1 MTYVHL
7 TEIPDEQ
14 IPIEQLQRVEQ
25 RYSFSSKFTK
35 NKDVLEIGCGPGLGS
50 KLILENAKSY
60 LGIDIDHDLI
70 NIAKQNNPKTE
81 FIASNVVNFFSNNDN
96 KYDFIIIYEAIY
108 YIEDLQKLFLEIYD
122 NLRNDGQLLICT
134 ANKNLLDFN
143 PSPKTY
149 IYPDIQSINLMCKNN
164 FKIIGSYGG
173 IKLDNVGIR
182 QKILRPI
189 KFLASK
195 MSLIPKSMKNKK
207 LLKKFFYGNRFVVMP
222 KSISYNSN
230 IVSEINIIDKDI
242 TDTKH
247 KVLYFLLKKK

>member
-1 MTYVHL
+1 M
-7 TEIPDEQ
+7 
-14 IPIEQLQRVEQ
+14 
-25 RYSFSSKFTK
+25 
-35 NKDVLEIGCGPGLGS
+35 
-50 KLILENAKSY
+50 
-60 LGIDIDHDLI
+60 
-70 NIAKQNNPKTE
+70 
-81 FIASNVVNFFSNNDN
+81 
-96 KYDFIIIYEAIY
+96 
-108 YIEDLQKLFLEIYD
+108 
-122 NLRNDGQLLICT
+122 
-134 ANKNLLDFN
+134 LDFN